1 MDTNKYKILV
11 VDDDPDI
18 LLATVRILRSEGF
31 EVLQAE
37 SGKEALEQVKQHPD
51 LLLLDVVMDDMD
63 GHEVCRRVKANPD
76 YSEIFVV
83 FTSGTKVTPSSQ
95 TEGLNLGADGYIVRP
110 FTRSEFIA
118 RVKSF
123 IRISAVQKKI
133 TASEKWLETTLNSL
147 ADSVIVTDDSG
158 MITFMNPAAEK
169 LSGWLLLD
177 VINNPVD
184 QILRLKA
191 IENSI
196 VLKDWVNKFLKE
208 KQNLKV
214 LKECL
219 FFRKDGEVIYASVK
233 ISAIPPQRGVSSGAV
248 IIIQDIDEQKKTQI
262 ELDKYRNHLEELVKE
277 RTAELEKKNQNL
289 QHYHELFIQREYRI
303 KELRDEIEELK
314 EELEVYKN

>member
-1 MDTNKYKILV
+1 
-11 VDDDPDI
+11 
-18 LLATVRILRSEGF
+18 
-31 EVLQAE
+31 
-37 SGKEALEQVKQHPD
+37 
-51 LLLLDVVMDDMD
+51 MD